1 MVQVS
6 VKLTV
11 NLSILPLCIGGPLSK
26 GLFHLRASPVV
37 IQACQT
43 GEILFGDGWGGFGRN
58 QTVSV
63 GWVTNN

>member
-6 VKLTV
+6 VKLL
-11 NLSILPLCIGGPLSK
+11 NSPLCIGGPTSK
-26 GLFHLRASPVV
+26 GLFYLRASPVV